1 MNSRTRRLA
10 LFTLVPLAAT
20 IGFASVPLV
29 AQQAPASASPTAAR
43 QAEVPWLYVNSDVP
57 QEKAWL
63 FGTLDNGLRYAIRR
77 NGVPP
82 GQVSIRVRIDAGSLM
97 EEDGEQGF
105 AHFLEHLS
113 FRGSKFVPE
122 GESKRIWQRLGVTF
136 GSDSNASTTP
146 TETVYKLD
154 LPNARPEGL
163 DESIKIL
170 AGMMEAP
177 NISDTTVN
185 AERAVVM
192 AEQREQFGPAV
203 RMGDATR
210 QHFFAG
216 QKLASRSTIGTVQTL
231 AGARADGLKA
241 FHQRWYR
248 PERAV
253 VVISGDADPA
263 AMEALVKKHF
273 SAWRGTGP
281 NPSDPDFGK
290 PDPDAKAVTTLVE
303 PSFPTIVQLGVMRP
317 WEQVDDTITYNEG
330 LMVDALAVRMI
341 NRRLETRARAG
352 GSFLQAQVQQE
363 DISRSADATLVS
375 LVPLGDDWHAAL
387 RDVRSVITDAST
399 TAPTQA
405 EIDREAQEFDLALLA
420 QLENE
425 GAEPGSRQADDL
437 VRALD
442 IRETV
447 TTAEGALTIFRGAK
461 RLFTPENLLAS
472 TKRLFSGAGPR
483 LVLSTP
489 KPLTNGDA
497 LAASALAEDVT
508 SSGARKDVRPVSF
521 ADLPRFGT
529 PGTVTARSKLSNF
542 NIETVALSNGTKLIL
557 FPNKGEPGKVYV
569 SVRFGNGYKALP
581 ANRQTVAWSGAMA
594 LVGSGI
600 GKLGLEELDRLTN
613 GRKINMGLDIEEDAF
628 VLKGETR
635 APDLS
640 DQLKLMAA
648 KLAFPGWDSAP
659 VVRARAQMLAG
670 YEVMNASPAGVIT
683 RDLDGLVRG
692 GDPRWATPSRQ
703 EVEALTP
710 AGFRKLW
717 EPILASGPIEVQ
729 IFGDFEAAQA
739 IEAASATFGAMK
751 PRKPAMID
759 PANATTRAPEHNM
772 TPVVRTHSGAA
783 EQSAAVLAWP
793 TGGGLDNI
801 SESRKLEVLA
811 AIFNDRL
818 FDQLRSS
825 AGASYSPTVA
835 SQWPTGMDNGG
846 YLIVLGQLKP
856 EGTGQFFKLAREI
869 AADLAAKPVDADEL
883 QRTLGP
889 IQQYYLRAS
898 TGNQYWMRETAGSSR
913 DPRKVAAM
921 ESLVRDLLSITPEQ
935 IQQTAQRYLISDKSW
950 SMVVLPEKQTATR

>member
-1 MNSRTRRLA
+1 MKSRTRRIA
-10 LFTLVPLAAT
+10 YFTLLPLAAT

-29 AQQAPASASPTAAR
+29 AQQAPAPAPQAATKK
-43 QAEVPWLYVNSDVP
+43 AEVPWLYVNSDVP

-97 EEDGEQGF
+97 EEDKEQGF

-122 GESKRIWQRLGVTF
+122 GESKRIWQRLGATF

-154 LPNARPEGL
+154 LPNARPTGL
-163 DESIKIL
+163 DESVKIL

-177 NISDTTVN
+177 NIGDDTVN

-210 QHFFAG
+210 RHFFQG
-216 QKLASRSTIGTVQTL
+216 QKLANRSTIGTTQTL
-231 AGARADGLKA
+231 AAATADGLRA
-241 FHQRWYR
+241 FHDRWYR

-253 VVISGDADPA
+253 VVIAGDVDPA
-263 AMEALVKKHF
+263 AMEVLVKKHF
-273 SAWRGTGP
+273 SAWRGAGP
-281 NPSDPDFGK
+281 NPKQPDFGK
-290 PDPDAKAVTTLVE
+290 PDPAGKAVTALVE
-303 PSFPTIVQLGVMRP
+303 PSLPTIVQMAVTRP
-317 WEQVDDTITYNEG
+317 WEQVDDTVTYNEG

-341 NRRLETRARAG
+341 NRRLETRARGG

-363 DISRSADATLVS
+363 DISRSADATMVS
-375 LVPLGDDWHAAL
+375 LVPLGDDWQAAL
-387 RDVRSVITDAST
+387 RDVRAVIADAVT
-399 TAPTQA
+399 TAPSQA
-405 EIDREAQEFDLALLA
+405 EVDREAQEFDLALLA

-437 VRALD
+437 VRAVD

-447 TTAEGALTIFRGAK
+447 TTAQGALDIFRGAK
-461 RLFTPENLLAS
+461 RLFTPDNVLAA

-489 KPLTNGDA
+489 KPLADGEK
-497 LAASALAEDVT
+497 LAAAALAEDVT
-508 SSGARKDVRPVSF
+508 SLGARGDERPVSF
-521 ADLPRFGT
+521 ADIPKFGT
-529 PGTVTARSKLSNF
+529 PGTVTGTAQLNSF
-542 NIETVALSNGTKLIL
+542 NIETVSLSNGIKLIL
-557 FPNKGEPGKVYV
+557 FPNKGEPGKIYV
-569 SVRFGNGYKALP
+569 NVRFGNGYKALP
-581 ANRQTVAWSGAMA
+581 VNRQTVAWSGAMA

-613 GRKINMGLDIEEDAF
+613 GRKINMGIDIEEDAF
-628 VLKGETR
+628 VLKAETR
-635 APDLS
+635 APDLA

-648 KLAFPGWDSAP
+648 KLAFPGWDPAP

-670 YEVMNASPAGVIT
+670 YDVMNASPAGVIT
-683 RDLDGLVRG
+683 RDLEALVRG

-710 AGFRKLW
+710 ENFRKLW

-729 IFGDFEAAQA
+729 IFGDFDQAQA
-739 IEAASATFGAMK
+739 IEAARSTFGAMK
-751 PRKPAMID
+751 PRKPASVD
-759 PANATTRAPEHNM
+759 PVNAITGVPRHNAM
-772 TPVVRTHSGAA
+772 PIVRTHSGAA
-783 EQSAAVLAWP
+783 EQSAAVIAWP

-801 SESRKLEVLA
+801 SEARKLEVLA

-818 FDQLRSS
+818 FDKLRAA

-856 EGTGQFFKLAREI
+856 ESTDEFFKVAREI
-869 AADLAAKPVDADEL
+869 AADLATKPVDDDEL
-883 QRTLGP
+883 KRTLGP
-889 IQQYYLRAS
+889 IQQYYMRAS

-921 ESLVRDLLSITPEQ
+921 ESLVRDLMTITPLE
-935 IQQTAQRYLISDKSW
+935 IQQTAQRYLIADKSW
-950 SMVVLPEKQTATR
+950 SMVVLPEKQTAAR

>member
-1 MNSRTRRLA
+1 MKSRTSRIAR
-10 LFTLVPLAAT
+10 FTLLPLAAT

-29 AQQAPASASPTAAR
+29 AQQAPAPAPQAAAK

-97 EEDGEQGF
+97 EEDKEQGF

-122 GESKRIWQRLGVTF
+122 GESKRIWQRLGATF

-177 NISDTTVN
+177 NIGDTTVN

-216 QKLASRSTIGTVQTL
+216 QRLANRSTIGTSQTL
-231 AGARADGLKA
+231 SSATAEGLKA
-241 FHQRWYR
+241 FHDRWYR

-253 VVISGDADPA
+253 VVIAGDADPA

-273 SAWRGTGP
+273 SAWRGAGP
-281 NPSDPDFGK
+281 KPAEPDFGK
-290 PDPDAKAVTTLVE
+290 PDPNAKTVTALVE

-317 WEQVDDTITYNEG
+317 WAQVNDTVTYNEG

-363 DISRSADATLVS
+363 DISRSADTTMVS
-375 LVPLGDDWHAAL
+375 LVPLGDDWQAAL
-387 RDVRSVITDAST
+387 RDVRAEIANATSTPAS
-399 TAPTQA
+399 QA
-405 EIDREAQEFDLALLA
+405 EIDREVQEFDLALLA

-437 VRALD
+437 VRAVD

-461 RLFTPENLLAS
+461 RLFTPANLLAS
-472 TKRLFSGAGPR
+472 TKKLFEGAGPR

-489 KPLTNGDA
+489 KPLANGDA
-497 LAASALAEDVT
+497 LAAAALAEDVT
-508 SSGARKDVRPVSF
+508 SLAARDDARAVTF
-521 ADLPRFGT
+521 ADLPKFGAA
-529 PGTVTARSKLSNF
+529 GTVTDRTKLSNF
-542 NIETVALSNGTKLIL
+542 NIETVTLSNGSKLIL

-581 ANRQTVAWSGAMA
+581 ANRETVAWSGAMA

-613 GRKINMGLDIEEDAF
+613 GRKINMGVDIEDDAF
-628 VLKGETR
+628 VLKAETR
-635 APDLS
+635 APDLA

-648 KLAFPGWDSAP
+648 KLAFPGWDPAP

-670 YEVMNASPAGVIT
+670 YDVMDASPAGVIT
-683 RDLDGLVRG
+683 RDLDTLVRG

-703 EVEALTP
+703 EVDALTP

-729 IFGDFEAAQA
+729 IFGDFEADQA
-739 IEAASATFGAMK
+739 IEAARATFGAMK
-751 PRKPAMID
+751 ARKPAAIE
-759 PANATTRAPEHNM
+759 PANAVTGVPPHNA

-783 EQSAAVLAWP
+783 EQSAAVIAWP

-801 SESRKLEVLA
+801 TEARKLEVLA

-856 EGTGQFFKLAREI
+856 EGTEQFFKLAREI
-869 AADLAAKPVDADEL
+869 AADLAAKPVDEDEL
-883 QRTLGP
+883 RRTLGP
-889 IQQYYLRAS
+889 IQQYYMRAS

-913 DPRKVAAM
+913 DPRKLAAM
-921 ESLVRDLLSITPEQ
+921 ESLARDLLSITPEQ
-935 IQQTAQRYLISDKSW
+935 IQETAGRYLIADKSW
-950 SMVVLPEKQTATR
+950 SMVVLPEKQTAAR